1 MLQQRGAQQVLR
13 GVQGQ
18 GVAQL
23 GAADDAGF
31 LANQV
36 ARIGAWPVAAAVLD
50 GGVELVRGR
59 KVVRVLVAHKVQRHL
74 RQRALKVPQAGRQA
88 LLCQWGAAGLPANQ
102 SGMKKHREGAEPS
115 RCFAMICIAASAC

>member
-1 MLQQRGAQQVLR
+1 M
-13 GVQGQ
+13 QGQ

-74 RQRALKVPQAGRQA
+74 RQRALEVPQGGGSHCAANVGIAESPAAQA
-88 LLCQWGAAGLPANQ
+88 EMKNTGKASSLSGVLLWFQ
-102 SGMKKHREGAEPS
+102 
-115 RCFAMICIAASAC
+115 

>member
-31 LANQV
+31 FADEV
-36 ARIGAWPVAAAVLD
+36 ARIGAEPVAVALMD
-50 GGVELVRGR
+50 GGVKFVRRR

-74 RQRALKVPQAGRQA
+74 RQRALEVLQAGGTAITLQIGCR
-88 LLCQWGAAGLPANQ
+88 
-102 SGMKKHREGAEPS
+102 
-115 RCFAMICIAASAC
+115 

>member
-1 MLQQRGAQQVLR
+1 MLQQRGAQKVLR

-31 LANQV
+31 FANQV
-36 ARIGAWPVAAAVLD
+36 ARIGAGPVAVAVLD
-50 GGVELVRGR
+50 GGVEFVRRR

-74 RQRALKVPQAGRQA
+74 RQRALEVPQAGKQPLRRK
-88 LLCQWGAAGLPANQ
+88 CG
-102 SGMKKHREGAEPS
+102 H
-115 RCFAMICIAASAC
+115 C